1 MSSSQVR
8 TLVNEFLAANSEEV
22 VIDITGHYEEQSDLL
37 HEYDVQPDSP
47 FMALE
52 FVGDDEVPVSLS
64 ATNDKGL
71 YRETGSIRLHICAV
85 AKLGVGASLVSRAES
100 LRNLFRGRNIGGIII
115 ESVSPVNTGPGAT
128 LEFSGG
134 YVSGSVS
141 ISYHMDLT
149 PTGS

>member
-8 TLVNEFLAANSEEV
+8 TIINQFLEDNSEEDV
-22 VIDITGHYEEQSDLL
+22 VDITGHYEELSELL
-37 HEYDVQPDSP
+37 HQYDIQPDSP
-47 FMALE
+47 FLGLE
-52 FVGDDEVPVSLS
+52 FIGDDEIPVSLA

-71 YRETGSIRLHICAV
+71 YRETGLIRLHPCAV
-85 AKLGVGASLVSRAES
+85 AKLGVGASIVSRAES

-134 YVSGSVS
+134 YVSGTVS
-141 ISYHMDLT
+141 ISYHFDVAL
-149 PTGS
+149 